1 MDVGF
6 LFGWAKEQGVKVPTK
21 SDGSANINELFALY
35 NEWKKKG
42 GESKAESS
50 GDGSNKEKRNDKDDK
65 PEVVELDENSELARL
80 IASSDRNKY
89 DTIRRYLIENFG
101 GRELEL
107 SDGKKAVIDKSDA
120 KELAHKAYDKRVSEL
135 SELEKLVKY
144 ATFIKQVG
152 DVEHN
157 KFQAF
162 RYYIVKT
169 KYKGNIGR
177 IVLNVGIDKNAGK
190 LHLYSITNYPKD
202 K

>member
-1 MDVGF
+1 MEYRQNTSHSKIIAG
-6 LFGWAKEQGVKVPTK
+6 K
-21 SDGSANINELFALY
+21 SSS
-35 NEWKKKG
+35 EWD
-42 GESKAESS
+42 E
-50 GDGSNKEKRNDKDDK
+50 DKHPRD
-65 PEVVELDENSELARL
+65 PETGQFIPVVELDENSELARL

>member
-1 MDVGF
+1 MIFAGLTRAADGACASSPGAAARRRQSWRALVAVSRRAILAQYLRIGF
-6 LFGWAKEQGVKVPTK
+6 YDAGGGTK
-21 SDGSANINELFALY
+21 STE
-35 NEWKKKG
+35 
-42 GESKAESS
+42 
-50 GDGSNKEKRNDKDDK
+50 